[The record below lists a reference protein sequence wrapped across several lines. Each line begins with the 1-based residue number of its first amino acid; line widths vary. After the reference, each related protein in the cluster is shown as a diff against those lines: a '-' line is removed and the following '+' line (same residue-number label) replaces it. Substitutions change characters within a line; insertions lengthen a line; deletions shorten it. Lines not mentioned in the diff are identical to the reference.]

1 VLRRP
6 TITYRD
12 AAADRQRFRKFT
24 SISTLRRLRSQ
35 PAGEQPPADLD
46 IDTEHS
52 DSSTSADRIIEHF
65 DLSAAPSSRPLPK
78 STSLI

>member
-52 DSSTSADRIIEHF
+52 DSSTSA
-65 DLSAAPSSRPLPK
+65 AAPSSRPLPK